1 MAIPSALTIAASDS
15 SGADGLQADL
25 RTFAALKVH
34 GASAVTLVT
43 AQNTEM
49 VTAAEFMSPVMIEA
63 QIRAVFDDMTLM
75 AVKIGALGNVETIE
89 TVASTL
95 SDVFPEEFRP
105 PVVADPVLSNH
116 AGDLLVDEET
126 VEAWRT
132 IILPMADVVT
142 PNLTEAA
149 LLSNSDRPGTLGDL
163 IEVGEKLVEAGV
175 GSALVSGGQGKA
187 ENSIDILVSS
197 DRPPI
202 QLRSVRMERENMR
215 GLSGT
220 LSAAIA
226 GHIAHDMPP
235 YDAIQYSKVYLSGAI
250 DTADT
255 FRIGKGPGPVHQLYR
270 LWEQRRTGG

>member
-15 SGADGLQADL
+15 CGADGLQADL

-34 GASAVTLVT
+34 GASVVTLVT

-49 VTAAEFMSPVMIEA
+49 VTAVEFMSPAMIEA

-75 AVKIGALGNVETIE
+75 AVKIGALGSVETVE
-89 TVASTL
+89 AVAKTL
-95 SDVFPEEFRP
+95 TDVIAEEF
-105 PVVADPVLSNH
+105 PVPIVADPVLTSH
-116 AGDLLVDEET
+116 AGDVLVDTDT
-126 VEAWRT
+126 VEAWKEH
-132 IILPMADVVT
+132 ILPMATVVT
-142 PNLTEAA
+142 PNLSEAA
-149 LLSNSDRPGTLGDL
+149 LLTGSERPGTLGDL
-163 IEVGEKLVEAGV
+163 IEIGEKLVEAGV

-226 GHIAHDMPP
+226 AHIAHDMAA

-255 FRIGKGPGPVHQLYR
+255 FGIGKGPGPVHQMYR

>member
-15 SGADGLQADL
+15 CGADGLQADL

-49 VTAAEFMSPVMIEA
+49 VTAVEFMSPALIEA
-63 QIRAVFDDMTLM
+63 QIRAVFDDMTLT
-75 AVKIGALGNVETIE
+75 AVKIGALGNAETIE
-89 TVASTL
+89 VVAKTL
-95 SDVFPEEFRP
+95 ADVMPEDFPTP
-105 PVVADPVLSNH
+105 IVADPVLTNH
-116 AGDLLVDEET
+116 AGDLLVEPET
-126 VEAWRT
+126 VAAWREH
-132 IILPMADVVT
+132 ILPMAAVVT
-142 PNLTEAA
+142 PNLAEAA
-149 LLSNSDRPGTLGDL
+149 LLTGSGQPGTLGDL
-163 IEVGEKLVEAGV
+163 IELGEKLVEAGV

-187 ENSIDILVSS
+187 ENSIDILISS
-197 DRPPI
+197 DRAPI

-226 GHIAHDMPP
+226 GHIAHDMPA
-235 YDAIQYSKVYLSGAI
+235 YDAIQYSKVFLSGAI

-255 FRIGKGPGPVHQLYR
+255 FRIGNGPGPVHQLYR